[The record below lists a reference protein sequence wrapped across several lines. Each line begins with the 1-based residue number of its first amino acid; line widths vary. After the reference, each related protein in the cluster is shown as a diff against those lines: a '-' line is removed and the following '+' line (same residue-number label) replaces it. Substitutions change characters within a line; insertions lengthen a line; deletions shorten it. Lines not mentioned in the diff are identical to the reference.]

1 MNLMGLTQSSLVKQF
16 IKYAIVGVIG
26 TSVQSLTLILLVE
39 KMSANPLLGSVI
51 GFIFSLIV
59 SYFINVK
66 WTFKTERKSSFFYKY
81 MIVSISGLG
90 INLLIMFLLVNLIG
104 VWYIWAQMVVI
115 VIVPISNFFLNRYWA
130 FA

>member
-1 MNLMGLTQSSLVKQF
+1 MNLMGLIQSNIVKQF

-26 TSVQSLTLILLVE
+26 TAVQSLTLILLVE

-66 WTFKTERKSSFFYKY
+66 WTFKTERRSSFFYKY

-90 INLLIMFLLVNLIG
+90 INLLIMFLMVNLIG
-104 VWYIWAQMVVI
+104 LWYIWAQMAI
-115 VIVPISNFFLNRYWA
+115 IIIVPISNFFLNRYWA